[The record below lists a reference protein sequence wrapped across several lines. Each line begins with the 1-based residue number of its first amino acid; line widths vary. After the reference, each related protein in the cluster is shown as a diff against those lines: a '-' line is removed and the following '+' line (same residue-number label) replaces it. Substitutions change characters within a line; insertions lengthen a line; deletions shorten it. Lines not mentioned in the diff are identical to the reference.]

1 MDFTDMSHEELI
13 DTLQKVTSLLDGEML
28 EEVISEFTKV
38 RRPLNHEAK
47 DLDSALGITRKKF
60 TEIASIAKDLV
71 GKTFEIGTRSR
82 KVEWLHLRWKRMSSV
97 EKALV
102 AVTAV
107 EVALLFAVAVER
119 SLDPEEASADA
130 WG

>member
-1 MDFTDMSHEELI
+1 MDFTGMSHEELI
-13 DTLQKVTSLLDGEML
+13 DALQRVTSLLDGEKL
-28 EEVISEFTKV
+28 EEVISEFTKIG
-38 RRPLNHEAK
+38 RPLDHEAK
-47 DLDSALGITRKKF
+47 DLASALGITRKKF

-71 GKTFEIGTRSR
+71 GKTFVTDIRSK

-107 EVALLFAVAVER
+107 EVALLFVVER
-119 SLDPEEASADA
+119 SLDHEETVDSYF
-130 WG
+130 